1 MVILNTILNAT
12 LGDDYYP
19 KTEKIH
25 DSGNHANLNY
35 QIIADRQTRK
45 LTILIVVILLYTP
58 TISMMLYSYSIE
70 TDKIMSDS
78 AIEGYTKL
86 MIHIAD

>member
-45 LTILIVVILLYTP
+45 LTILIVVILLYLP
-58 TISMMLYSYSIE
+58 SLIFTICTRHKTVTVMRMI
-70 TDKIMSDS
+70 IMV
-78 AIEGYTKL
+78 E
-86 MIHIAD
+86 